1 MEAARS
7 GIPDAWTE
15 LVRRFVKPVHA
26 LCLRFVRNGAEA
38 EDACQEV
45 FVRLIQGISLYERTG
60 RFAPWLFRLA
70 ANVCRNHLRSSGRR
84 REREIL
90 TASDPEPVAN
100 PASEAERREA
110 VVQLKDIIDSLP
122 ELYSV
127 PMWLKFQQGFT
138 NEEISQVLE
147 LPSSSVRVVL
157 FRALSMVRD
166 RAYSGR
172 QPS

>member
-1 MEAARS
+1 M
-7 GIPDAWTE
+7 
-15 LVRRFVKPVHA
+15 
-26 LCLRFVRNGAEA
+26 
-38 EDACQEV
+38 
-45 FVRLIQGISLYERTG
+45 RLIQGLSLYERSG

-84 REREIL
+84 RQREIL
-90 TASDPEPVAN
+90 TASETEPVAN
-100 PASEAERREA
+100 PAMEAERRDA
-110 VVQLKDIIDSLP
+110 LVHLKDIIDSLP

-127 PMWLKFQQGFT
+127 PMWLKFQQGFS
-138 NEEISQVLE
+138 NEEIAQVLE